1 MDAQQFL
8 SEFGHIANAPGGV
21 GKLRELVLQLAI
33 SGRLTERVA
42 DDTSALELIEANKN
56 RQKTLVAQKVLKRQ
70 PAPRPVKASDQPW
83 ILPEGWAW
91 TRLGSVTNY
100 GDAPKIEF
108 EDVKD
113 DTWVLE
119 LEDIEKGT
127 SKLLSK
133 VFARERKFKSTKNGF
148 PSGAVLYGKLRP
160 YLDKVLIADSAGVC
174 TTEISPITF
183 FENIDAG
190 YLRWYLKSP
199 YFIAYADGSTYGMN
213 LPRLGTDSAREA
225 LFAFPPRR
233 EQSRIVAK
241 VDELMALCDKLEAQQ
256 QERRK
261 LQNNLRQS
269 TLQAVANANSPH
281 ELQTA
286 WTRLADNFG
295 KLFLMEE
302 DLIDLNQCIKH
313 LALKGL
319 LTVAQPGETIPSRI
333 TDLTINPSSAVTE
346 TEMDWPIPKHWVW
359 ARCAWLGDA
368 RLGKMLDA
376 AKNKGELRPYL
387 RNINVRWGK
396 FDLTDLLKMRVE
408 EHELPRVSVRKGDLV
423 ICEGGEPGRA
433 AIWEREEEFV
443 IQKALHRFRCNEA
456 LLPEYFLFCLEHD
469 FWSGRLSRYYTG
481 ATIKHLTGRALC
493 EYSIPLPPVEEQMR
507 ILSAANCLT
516 DSVANLGGNLMAST
530 RIAEALAI
538 AAVSSLSSNTSEPG
552 VEHSDFK
559 PQLETA
565 E

>member
-1 MDAQQFL
+1 MDAQRFL
-8 SEFGHIANAPGGV
+8 AEFGHIANAPGGMAR
-21 GKLRELVLQLAI
+21 LRQMVL
-33 SGRLTERVA
+33 
-42 DDTSALELIEANKN
+42 
-56 RQKTLVAQKVLKRQ
+56 
-70 PAPRPVKASDQPW
+70 
-83 ILPEGWAW
+83 ILGA
-91 TRLGSVTNY
+91 R
-100 GDAPKIEF
+100 GDF
-108 EDVKD
+108 
-113 DTWVLE
+113 
-119 LEDIEKGT
+119 IEKSESFLECQLEELGNWAIG
-127 SKLLSK
+127 S
-133 VFARERKFKSTKNGF
+133 GF
-148 PSGAVLYGKLRP
+148 PKQEQGKEDEEVLFA
-160 YLDKVLIADSAGVC
+160 KVSD
-174 TTEISPITF
+174 
-183 FENIDAG
+183 
-190 YLRWYLKSP
+190 
-199 YFIAYADGSTYGMN
+199 MN
-213 LPRLGTDSAREA
+213 LPGNEKFISTTANTITFESAQRLRIKLHPAGTVIFPKIGGAIATNKRRVLIRSTAIDNNCLGITPKAGTSTDWLFLVLSSIDFSQYQAGTSVPA
-225 LFAFPPRR
+225 LSQSKLGKIRCILPNPE

-241 VDELMALCDKLEAQQ
+241 IDELMVLCDKLEAQQ

-269 TLQAVANANSPH
+269 TLQAVANANNPN
-281 ELQTA
+281 ELQLA
-286 WTRLADNFG
+286 WSRLSENFG
-295 KLFLMEE
+295 KLFHVAE

-319 LTVAQPGETIPSRI
+319 LTVAQPGETIPSSI
-333 TDLTINPSSAVTE
+333 TDLTITSSSAVTE

-396 FDLTDLLKMRVE
+396 FDLTDVLKMRVE

-433 AIWEREEEFV
+433 AIWEGEEEFV

-493 EYSIPLPPVEEQMR
+493 EYSIPLPPVEEQTR
-507 ILSAANCLT
+507 ILSAANSLT
-516 DSVANLGGNLMAST
+516 DTVTNLAGNLIAST
-530 RIAEALAI
+530 RTAEALAV
-538 AAVSSLSSNTSEPG
+538 AAVSSLSSNTSEPV